1 MVNCTLLGSENK
13 QLNLLLKN
21 WWHENAQ
28 LSLLLKNR
36 SHENTQLKLNVMNT
50 MQDKTGLEMENKEL
64 SMLLNSTMEN
74 RNLVEEQNR
83 QHTPTFTWHLQKAN
97 ACCYQHEQLTSMQ
110 QEAENKLQCSILFSD
125 KLSFLWKF
133 CNKRTLQCSCGLP
146 GWAKNASRCF
156 FLSQEPNKWED
167 ARRECLGLGGWPGLL
182 SWMQKTNMTT
192 QFVQLHPQKDLH
204 SAWIGLQDM
213 EKEVDQLQQTHV
225 RCHLLETSGARWCH
239 RFLGHGW
246 GRTGLCC

>member
-1 MVNCTLLGSENK
+1 MHSSAFSWRTDHMKTRSWSWTWWTQCKIRQGWKWRTKSWACCLIQPWKIVTLWKSK
-13 QLNLLLKN
+13 TDN
-21 WWHENAQ
+21 WTCFRTNH
-28 LSLLLKNR
+28 S
-36 SHENTQLKLNVMNT
+36 
-50 MQDKTGLEMENKEL
+50 
-64 SMLLNSTMEN
+64 
-74 RNLVEEQNR
+74 
-83 QHTPTFTWHLQKAN
+83 PTFTWHLQKAN
-97 ACCYQHEQLTSMQ
+97 ACCYQHEQQTSMQ

-167 ARRECLGLGGWPGLL
+167 ACRECLGLGGWPGLL